1 MTTKTRLLSV
11 LLGLLIAAVPAA
23 LFGWLLTQELVPSG
37 TFQVR
42 HAVGERSPFIDR
54 LLPDARVIR
63 SGTIVDEPVTFFVH
77 PHRSFDEVDVEVAF
91 KNHGAPIVE
100 LGASVRGSLALE
112 RAIRGAALLDGREYA
127 VPDDVEWLFGPV
139 LGHRVLLAP
148 SYLATVRHAG
158 RDEVL
163 AELWARCLEL
173 APRPAPA
180 PS

>member
-1 MTTKTRLLSV
+1 MVDQRHGHPLDELGPAVSAADVLELQRAAEDVYVDPLLQRWIVEVVRATR
-11 LLGLLIAAVPAA
+11 
-23 LFGWLLTQELVPSG
+23 ELP
-37 TFQVR
+37 
-42 HAVGERSPFIDR
+42 
-54 LLPDARVIR
+54 
-63 SGTIVDEPVTFFVH
+63 IVD
-77 PHRSFDEVDVEVAF
+77 
-91 KNHGAPIVE
+91 